1 MTALA
6 ICIAVATLGIDV
18 GWKPLPEGGVEYI
31 IQLDPLAL
39 EALRDGQPLQSDI
52 HPDAGEV
59 RSYRIIIGSEKL
71 TREEQPVRPK
81 PTKESQ
87 EKLTRE
93 KQPAQPKPTKES
105 LKKLPKKSPTNNR
118 PQPPSPLP
126 AKPWLPLTVTLF
138 GLFASLGANVYLA
151 WIAWEFRQRA
161 KRGPD
166 PPSFS
171 VGEEVV

>member
-59 RSYRIIIGSEKL
+59 RSYRIIVGS
-71 TREEQPVRPK
+71 
-81 PTKESQ
+81 

-93 KQPAQPKPTKES
+93 KQPARPKPTKEP
-105 LKKLPKKSPTNNR
+105 LEKLPKESPTNKR
-118 PQPPSPLP
+118 PQPPPPLP

-166 PPSFS
+166 SPSFS
-171 VGEEVV
+171 VEEVS